1 MRPNEDMQLKKKN
14 RKSGTPSKVR
24 EQDGQA
30 GKVSV
35 WGCSVPQSCR
45 PLITQSLFEYTAFC
59 ETFEI
64 FSVTWSYERV
74 TESIVKKKKIILP
87 M

>member
-14 RKSGTPSKVR
+14 RKSETPSKVS

-35 WGCSVPQSCR
+35 WGCSVVSQSCEWIASR
-45 PLITQSLFEYTAFC
+45 PFITQSLLEYTAVCDTLVLFG
-59 ETFEI
+59 
-64 FSVTWSYERV
+64 RMRG
-74 TESIVKKKKIILP
+74 LLRAL
-87 M
+87 